1 MYTPQL
7 LTGLLA
13 VTGGNWSQRGCC
25 TKNTSVIALV
35 SNRLPWLL
43 IVLLEDTDLSANQ
56 PKSADETEEC
66 NRVQRKSKGTTF
78 V

>member
-56 PKSADETEEC
+56 PTKEC
-66 NRVQRKSKGTTF
+66 
-78 V
+78 